1 MKKAI
6 LGLSAVVVLVL
17 VNGCALSEAYA
28 KASKSNN
35 NSNSEAKSHN
45 TAVLKKECEGA
56 EKMAREMGLEGKRQ
70 TVEQCIQQGLKDS
83 GFN

>member
-17 VNGCALSEAYA
+17 SNGCALSEAYA
-28 KASKSNN
+28 KASKGSSM
-35 NSNSEAKSHN
+35 SNSKAKAHN
-45 TAVLKKECEGA
+45 IEVLKKECEGA
-56 EKMAREMGLEGKRQ
+56 EKMAQEMGLKGRRL
-70 TVEQCIQQGLKDS
+70 TIEQCIQQGLKDS